1 MKEDMQDKWQD
12 AMRMVVI
19 IESRIF
25 VMTLFQAKL
34 STSSGSGVD
43 AANIMLAQLRA
54 QNPRR
59 KKASVVTP
67 PPGEEYQL

>member
-1 MKEDMQDKWQD
+1 ML
-12 AMRMVVI
+12 
-19 IESRIF
+19 F

-59 KKASVVTP
+59 KKASVMTP